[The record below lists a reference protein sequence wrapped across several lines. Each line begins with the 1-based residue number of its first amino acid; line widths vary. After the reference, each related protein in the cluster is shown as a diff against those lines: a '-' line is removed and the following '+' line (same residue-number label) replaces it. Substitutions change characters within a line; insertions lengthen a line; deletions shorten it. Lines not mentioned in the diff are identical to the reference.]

1 MPLVPG
7 HSEKTIAENATI
19 EMKHGKKKKQA
30 WAIAYAVAR
39 RKKRKETK

>member
-7 HSEKTIAENATI
+7 RNEKAIAENAAI
-19 EMKHGKKKKQA
+19 EIKHGKPKKQA